1 MVGWLGRGQ
10 KNHAPSD
17 FACVGSQAVM
27 SQTTY
32 IAYQNKACITENKTI
47 SHSVSCRGVSFRVNQ
62 D

>member
-27 SQTTY
+27 SQTTC
-32 IAYQNKACITENKTI
+32 IAYQNEAYIAENKT
-47 SHSVSCRGVSFRVNQ
+47 F
-62 D
+62 